1 MGMYED
7 PKDLMGFYSWN
18 LLRAGRLVVDT
29 GMHAFGWSKEV
40 EQHKQINAF
49 PLVGKGRGKRGFPI
63 G

>member
-49 PLVGKGRGKRGFPI
+49 P
-63 G
+63 